1 MFLFCFSVNR
11 EMKDKFIKEI
21 KEIKFKKLVVLYD
34 EIELNK
40 EVSFFLLFRGI
51 DVEQELEIIWN

>member
-21 KEIKFKKLVVLYD
+21 KEVKFIKLVVLYD

-51 DVEQELEIIWN
+51 DVE

>member
-1 MFLFCFSVNR
+1 
-11 EMKDKFIKEI
+11 MKDKFIKEI
-21 KEIKFKKLVVLYD
+21 KEVKFKKLVVLYD

-51 DVEQELEIIWN
+51 DVE